1 MSNIQV
7 FNPKA
12 NVPAFARKAE
22 LSAMAKA
29 LTGGGGQGKRLSV
42 KGGVFRLIS
51 EGKEVA
57 AIEDRYL
64 DVVFVASAPKI
75 TRTFY
80 EGTFDADNPT
90 APACWSADGDKPDA
104 SIKDPQSDRC
114 ATCPQN
120 IKGSGQGDSRA
131 CRFSQRLAIVLAND
145 MEGDVLQLSCAATS
159 IFGKGVGENRPL
171 QEYARWLVA
180 QGHDPGMF
188 VTRLKFDTDSATPK
202 LFFKAMR
209 WLTDEEFEI
218 AQRQG
223 QSEDAVN
230 AITMT
235 VAAMDGV
242 KEAPVAV
249 PGKAPTKAKAAPA
262 PAPEPEEEDEPPAP
276 APRTKVKAEEVEDE
290 PPAPAPK
297 KTRAKPAAAPAEEA
311 EDAGEPAVRKAAA
324 PAAPSSTKASI
335 SQVLD
340 AWGTDD

>member
-12 NVPAFARKAE
+12 NVPAFAKKAE

-29 LTGGGGQGKRLSV
+29 LAGGGGQGKRLSV
-42 KGGVFRLIS
+42 RGGVFRLVN

-64 DVVFVASAPKI
+64 DVVLVNAAPKI
-75 TRTFY
+75 TRTYY
-80 EGTFDADNPT
+80 EGTYDAENPT
-90 APACWSADGDKPDA
+90 APLCWSADGDRPDA
-104 SIKDPQSDRC
+104 SVKDPQSDRC

-159 IFGKGVGENRPL
+159 IFGKGNGENRPL
-171 QEYARWLVA
+171 QEYARWLTA

-202 LFFKAMR
+202 LFFKPMR

-218 AQRQG
+218 CSRQG
-223 QSEDAVN
+223 QSEDAIK

-235 VAAMDGV
+235 VAAVDGV
-242 KEAPVAV
+242 KEAPVQV
-249 PGKAPTKAKAAPA
+249 VGKPPAKAKAAPA
-262 PAPEPEEEDEPPAP
+262 PEPEPEDEPPAP
-276 APRTKVKAEEVEDE
+276 PPKTKAAAPAVEPEGDDE
-290 PPAPAPK
+290 PPAPPPK
-297 KTRAKPAAAPAEEA
+297 KRAAKAAPAAE
-311 EDAGEPAVRKAAA
+311 EDAGEPTVRKAAA
-324 PAAPSSTKASI
+324 PAAPASTKASI
-335 SQVLD
+335 AKVLD
-340 AWGTDD
+340 DWGTDD

>member
-7 FNPKA
+7 FNPKV

-51 EGKEVA
+51 EGKEIA
-57 AIEDRYL
+57 KIEDRYL

-80 EGTFDADNPT
+80 EGTFDESNPT
-90 APACWSADGDKPDA
+90 APVCWSADGDKPDA
-104 SIKDPQSDRC
+104 SVQEPQSDRC

-188 VTRLKFDTDSATPK
+188 VTRLKFDTEAATPK

-218 AQRQG
+218 CQRQG
-223 QSEDAVN
+223 QSEDAVK

-242 KEAPVAV
+242 KEAPVSV
-249 PGKAPTKAKAAPA
+249 PGKAPAKAKAAPA
-262 PAPEPEEEDEPPAP
+262 PEPEDDEPPAP
-276 APRTKVKAEEVEDE
+276 PPRTRAAAPAVEDDE

-297 KTRAKPAAAPAEEA
+297 KTRAKPAAAPAEEV

>member
-7 FNPKA
+7 FNPKS

-29 LTGGGGQGKRLSV
+29 LAGGGSQGKRISV
-42 KGGVFRLIS
+42 KGGVFRLYS

-57 AIEDRYL
+57 AIEERFL
-64 DVVFVASAPKI
+64 DVVLVAAAPKI

-80 EGTFDADNPT
+80 AAAFDENTPA
-90 APACWSADGDKPDA
+90 APDCWSADGDTPD
-104 SIKDPQSDRC
+104 STSKSPQSTRC

-120 IKGSGQGDSRA
+120 AKGSGQGDSRA
-131 CRFSQRLAIVLAND
+131 CRYSQRLAVVLAND

-159 IFGKGVGENRPL
+159 IFGKAEGENRPL

-180 QGHDPGMF
+180 QGHEPRMF
-188 VTRLKFDTDSATPK
+188 VTRLKFDTNAATPK

-209 WLTDEEFEI
+209 WLTDEEFALCQEK
-218 AQRQG
+218 G
-223 QSEDAVN
+223 QSEDALK

-242 KEAPVAV
+242 KEAPVSV
-249 PGKAPTKAKAAPA
+249 PGKAPKAAAPA
-262 PAPEPEEEDEPPAP
+262 PAQEED
-276 APRTKVKAEEVEDE
+276 DE

-297 KTRAKPAAAPAEEA
+297 TKVKAEPVEDDEPPAPAPKAKAKAKPVQTIE
-311 EDAGEPAVRKAAA
+311 EDAGEPEVRKAATT
-324 PAAPSSTKASI
+324 PAPSSTKASI
-335 SQVLD
+335 AKVLD
-340 AWGTDD
+340 DWGTDD